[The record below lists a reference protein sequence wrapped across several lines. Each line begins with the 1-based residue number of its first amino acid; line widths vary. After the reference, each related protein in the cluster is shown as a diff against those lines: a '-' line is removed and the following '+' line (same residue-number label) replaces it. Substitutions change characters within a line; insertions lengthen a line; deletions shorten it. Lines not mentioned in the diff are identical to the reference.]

1 MEEKC
6 YRDLEARSGISGIGI
21 IEIMALLAVP
31 IMLFPVFVLLDLN
44 FIYILGIEIMLVVIF
59 RMANNISPFQHGL
72 ISFIA
77 SNFLWPKKLSAFKLQ
92 ERNYLFKE
100 E

>member
-6 YRDLEARSGISGIGI
+6 YRDLQTQSGIAGFGIF
-21 IEIMALLAVP
+21 EIMALLIVP
-31 IMLFPVFVLLDLN
+31 VLLFAVFTLMNLN
-44 FIYILGIEIMLVVIF
+44 FIYILGTEIMLLVIF

-92 ERNYLFKE
+92 EQDYFIKE